1 MPTPPI
7 DVAQQ
12 LAQMREAYGVGL
24 RVELAELADWARG
37 ESGNC
42 QNVSDWQPIRD
53 RLHKIAGGSS
63 TFGFVEIGQAC
74 RSCERELD
82 AILKGRAPA
91 VYDTIIARMVRLP
104 ELLADPEPDSQGGQ
118 KTVPGFDGVVD
129 EDEPLIYILE
139 DEPETGAQLMQI
151 LESFDYRAELFDNGP
166 SLRAACRSRRP
177 DALILDLHFA
187 DREAVGGLAVGEAI
201 QAEMET
207 PLPLFASEQS
217 AEFDVQLRAVR
228 AGVVGFLAQPLDP
241 IRVTALLESHM
252 RAHRAAPLRV
262 LMVDDDESMLAYHRL
277 VLESAGFTVKT
288 LSEPDDT
295 LAVMERFNPD
305 VLVLDVRMPRCSGPE
320 LAQMVRYHSRWLQM
334 PIMYLSAIEDANAQL
349 EAMTK
354 AGDDFLIKP
363 ITPNAFVASVQ
374 ARARRA
380 RELSMALSRDSLTGL
395 LKHADIKER
404 IASALSQARR
414 RAEPIAVVMLDI
426 DFFKRVNDTYGHL
439 VGDEVI
445 RALANLLRRRLR
457 TSDLLGRY
465 GGEEFI
471 VALPGCGT
479 AKAVEII
486 DELRES
492 FTQFQFTAGSETF
505 SSSFS
510 AGVKV
515 PDGDE
520 DLQTLIAAADARLY
534 AAKNAGRNRVV
545 GADMPAADPQQGRA
559 TGPS

>member
-1 MPTPPI
+1 MPTPSI

-12 LAQMREAYGVGL
+12 LAQMRRDYGVGL
-24 RVELAELADWARG
+24 RQELAELSTWAQTAASRCDSAS
-37 ESGNC
+37 E
-42 QNVSDWQPIRD
+42 WQAVRD
-53 RLHKIAGGSS
+53 RVHKIAGGSS
-63 TFGFVEIGQAC
+63 TFGFIEVGQSC
-74 RSCERELD
+74 RVCERELD
-82 AILKGRAPA
+82 GILGGRAPA
-91 VYDTIIARMVRLP
+91 VYDGIIERLAALP
-104 ELLADPEPDSQGGQ
+104 ELLAGAEVGPDGEYEVVESLGGAAGD
-118 KTVPGFDGVVD
+118 V
-129 EDEPLIYILE
+129 EEPLIYVLE
-139 DEPETGAQLMQI
+139 DEPETGAHLSQI
-151 LESFDYRAELFDNGP
+151 LESFDYRVRLFDD
-166 SLRAACRSRRP
+166 SRALRATCRTQRP
-177 DALILDLHFA
+177 DALILDLHFTGA
-187 DREAVGGLAVGEAI
+187 DDIGGLEVGESI
-201 QAEMET
+201 QAGMDK
-207 PLPLFASEQS
+207 PLPMFASEQS
-217 AEFDVQLRAVR
+217 TDFETQLRAVR

-262 LMVDDDESMLAYHRL
+262 LMVDDDKAMLDYHRL

-295 LAVMERFNPD
+295 LAVMELFNPD

-320 LAQMVRYHSRWLQM
+320 LAQMVRYQPRWLQV

-380 RELSMALSRDSLTGL
+380 RELSAALSRDSLTGL

-404 IASALSQARR
+404 MATALAQARR
-414 RAEPIAVVMLDI
+414 RDEPIAVVMLDI

-457 TSDLLGRY
+457 VSDLLGRY
-465 GGEEFI
+465 GGEEFV
-471 VALPGCGT
+471 VALPDCGE

-492 FTQFQFTAGSETF
+492 FSQFQFSAGSESFT
-505 SSSFS
+505 SSFS
-510 AGVKV
+510 AGVKM
-515 PDGDE
+515 PGADE
-520 DLQTLIAAADARLY
+520 DIQAVIAAADERLY
-534 AAKNAGRNRVV
+534 AAKRAGRNCVV
-545 GADMPAADPQQGRA
+545 RHG
-559 TGPS
+559 